1 MTTETTISVR
11 DVVAA
16 IRGAFRSADAC
27 HCETVGK
34 LGQDELL
41 DRLVRQK
48 VIPAEEIVGRNGL
61 TIADAPA
68 GNRCLR
74 YYLPSSL
81 YNELTYVAEFTD
93 LTREDLMSYEG
104 VGPMKAI
111 QIERYLAV
119 LGFSL
124 KDGDPELIEKV
135 RAEEEQTAEPHDD
148 RTPTE
153 VRSDA
158 ALALINLGSAC
169 GRDGHDLVKYGSQ
182 LLTRKV
188 NGKSNIRRTVT
199 MLKKYAANHERTG
212 SDIVRGL
219 IEQLVAIDDAERAA
233 ESSHVPKRRRERTR
247 RDAIRKDNIVH
258 LHAS

>member
-1 MTTETTISVR
+1 MTETMIPAR

-48 VIPAEEIVGRNGL
+48 VIPPEEIVGRNGL

-68 GNRCLR
+68 GKRRLR

-81 YNELTYVAEFTD
+81 CNAFTYVAELTNLTRND
-93 LTREDLMSYEG
+93 LTRYRG
-104 VGPMKAI
+104 VGPMKAV
-111 QIERYLAV
+111 QIERHLAA

-124 KDGDPELIEKV
+124 KDGDPSLIERV
-135 RAEEEQTAEPHDD
+135 RTESEETAEPHND

-188 NGKSNIRRTVT
+188 NGKSNIRRTVM
-199 MLKKYAANHERTG
+199 MLKKYAVNRERTAHLEAFE
-212 SDIVRGL
+212 L
-219 IEQLVAIDDAERAA
+219 IEPLIALDDAEREAK
-233 ESSHVPKRRRERTR
+233 SKTPKRHKRHE
-247 RDAIRKDNIVH
+247 IRPQDVRNNVVP
-258 LHAS
+258 LRAS